1 MISSTGARL
10 KVMPDGKRCII
21 KPGGTAGGDPEGHVR
36 NEFEM
41 NKFLERLGV
50 AVPRAE
56 IFYPASAYYNW
67 GMSIPF
73 AMRTEFEEGAVPI
86 DESDYPQLRRDF
98 IPHAL
103 IANWDVV
110 GMFNDNVLR
119 RPDGRLT
126 YVDVGGAG
134 PYRAQ
139 GEKKGG
145 AFGPVVHELESFM
158 KFMPEIYQGMTKQE
172 MRESYDLYGGAEAML
187 AATEVF
193 KEDSVRNT
201 MRSRVEYLEQYLTP

>member
-56 IFYPASAYYNW
+56 IFYPALWFSELAV
-67 GMSIPF
+67 PF

-86 DESDYPQLRRDF
+86 DESDYP
-98 IPHAL
+98 
-103 IANWDVV
+103 N
-110 GMFNDNVLR
+110 
-119 RPDGRLT
+119 
-126 YVDVGGAG
+126 
-134 PYRAQ
+134 
-139 GEKKGG
+139 
-145 AFGPVVHELESFM
+145 
-158 KFMPEIYQGMTKQE
+158 
-172 MRESYDLYGGAEAML
+172 
-187 AATEVF
+187 
-193 KEDSVRNT
+193 
-201 MRSRVEYLEQYLTP
+201 

>member
-10 KVMPDGKRCII
+10 KVMPDGKRCVI
-21 KPGGTAGGDPEGHVR
+21 KPGGSAGGDSEGHVR

-50 AVPRAE
+50 AVPKAE
-56 IFYPASAYYNW
+56 IFYPALWFSELAV
-67 GMSIPF
+67 PF
-73 AMRTEFEEGAVPI
+73 VLKTEFEEGAVPI

-139 GEKKGG
+139 GERKGG

-158 KFMPEIYQGMTKQE
+158 EFMPEIYQGMTKQE